1 MREKILNALK
11 TKYPGVDAKTLE
23 RVADKLSKTV
33 TTEDAVQTAVDGVT
47 VQQLM
52 ESYGDA
58 RANEAQ
64 ASAVKNY
71 EKQYGLKDGKA
82 IQKPEPPKQEPPKP
96 NVPPNK
102 PQESEDMKALRQ
114 MVETM
119 QKRLDAQDKEKITT
133 SRKAK
138 LDALLKDAPDSVK
151 SIYNGTFENMTF
163 ADDTAFQTWLDGNKT
178 NIETL
183 TNTLKAKGGVT
194 TPPAGAGGAGNKSV
208 TSDLIK
214 ERTAKISKLQPSAII
229 GMQNA
234 EPAEGSNK

>member
-11 TKYPGVDAKTLE
+11 TKYAGVDAKTLE
-23 RVADKLSKTV
+23 RVADKLGKTV

-82 IQKPEPPKQEPPKP
+82 IQKPEPPKPEPPKP
-96 NVPPNK
+96 DK
-102 PQESEDMKALRQ
+102 PQESEDIKALRQ

-119 QKRLDAQDKEKITT
+119 QKRLDAQDKEKTVT
-133 SRKAK
+133 SRRAK
-138 LDALLKDAPDSVK
+138 LDALLKDAPDAIK

-163 ADDTAFQTWLDGNKT
+163 ADDTAFQTWLDGSKT

-183 TNTLKAKGGVT
+183 ANTLKAKGGVS
-194 TPPAGAGGAGNKSV
+194 TPPAGGGNAGSKSV
-208 TSDLIK
+208 INDLVK
-214 ERTAKISKLQPSAII
+214 ERAAKIGKLQPSAIV
-229 GMQNA
+229 GVQNA
-234 EPAEGSNK
+234 EPATGNNK

>member
-11 TKYPGVDAKTLE
+11 TKYAGVDAKTLE

-82 IQKPEPPKQEPPKP
+82 IQKPEPPKPNEPS
-96 NVPPNK
+96 K

-119 QKRLDAQDKEKITT
+119 QKRLDAQDKEKTVT
-133 SRKAK
+133 SRRAK
-138 LDALLKDAPDSVK
+138 LDALLKDAPDAVK
-151 SIYNGTFENMTF
+151 TIYSGAFENLTF
-163 ADDTAFQTWLDGNKT
+163 ADDTAFQTWLDGSKT

-183 TNTLKAKGGVT
+183 TNTLKAKGGVS
-194 TPPAGAGGAGNKSV
+194 TPPAAGGGTGNKSV
-208 TSDLIK
+208 MSDLVR
-214 ERTAKISKLQPSAII
+214 ERAAKIGKLQPSAIV
-229 GMQNA
+229 GVQNA
-234 EPAEGSNK
+234 EPAIGK